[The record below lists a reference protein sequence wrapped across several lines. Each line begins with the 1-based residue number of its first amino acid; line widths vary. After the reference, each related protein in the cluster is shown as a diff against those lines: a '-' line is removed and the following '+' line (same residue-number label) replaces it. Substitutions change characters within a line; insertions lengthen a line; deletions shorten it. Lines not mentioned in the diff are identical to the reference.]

1 MNLFSKIVIPVF
13 IVFVVFYG
21 FKKKINIYES
31 FLEGAKEGLIISFNI
46 FPSIFCIISSKNGFV
61 TYTTNNP
68 AIPNGTKVSRHTL
81 PFILNLILL

>member
-31 FLEGAKEGLIISFNI
+31 FLEGAKIIFRRCKGRFNNI
-46 FPSIFCIISSKNGFV
+46 F
-61 TYTTNNP
+61 
-68 AIPNGTKVSRHTL
+68 
-81 PFILNLILL
+81 